1 MEFASFYNV
10 DINRPKQTINF
21 KTKANLQQPQRK
33 ASTTTAT
40 ATGTATATATAAATA
55 TSANCKFH

>member
-33 ASTTTAT
+33 ASTTSAT
-40 ATGTATATATAAATA
+40 ATGTTTTTATATA